1 MGGREL
7 HVVLASIPN
16 AERALLIIICHSLHS
31 IRTIFAN
38 IYDLYSMLSWF
49 FSGLLFA
56 GKDRHSLLCLLIL
69 FSLNKKNGL
78 LAITIWLTK
87 LAFVWFAHPYKF
99 PLSELLWPENETIIS
114 SLGPQGAIFFKL
126 NLSPNIGHIVG

>member
-1 MGGREL
+1 M
-7 HVVLASIPN
+7 VFQWS
-16 AERALLIIICHSLHS
+16 
-31 IRTIFAN
+31 
-38 IYDLYSMLSWF
+38 
-49 FSGLLFA
+49 FSCGEGQTLFA
-56 GKDRHSLLCLLIL
+56 LKYVR
-69 FSLNKKNGL
+69 KPGL